1 MSYRILLVHNRYQ
14 IPGGE
19 DTVFENEARL
29 LEENGHTVFRYE
41 RNNSELHSMN
51 KAEKLR
57 VPFDTIYSAKTER
70 EVRKLIREQK
80 IDIVH
85 VHNTLLLISSSVC
98 DAARKEHV
106 PVVQTI
112 HNFRLVCPNGL
123 CYRDGKICEDC
134 LKLGLQCAVK
144 HRCYRSSR
152 AETLVIVLS
161 LLAQRMRN
169 IYRRMHFIALT
180 EFNRRMLVREG
191 QIALR
196 QIDIKPNFTEET
208 HACIPYEERKPQIL
222 FAGQLEE
229 SKGIRFLLE
238 VARRMKDSGLLFV
251 IYGTGSLEEEC
262 RRKIE
267 EENLVHVKLMGQADH
282 EVIMEEMAH
291 SLALILPTR
300 WYEGFP
306 MSLIEAMSLGTP
318 CIVPRL
324 GNAGDII
331 EEGRSGYHYDPDD
344 TDSCM
349 HALKKPLNINDA
361 VRHEYETKYSRAKNY
376 EILLGI
382 YRKLI
387 EENAHE

>member
-1 MSYRILLVHNRYQ
+1 
-14 IPGGE
+14 
-19 DTVFENEARL
+19 
-29 LEENGHTVFRYE
+29 
-41 RNNSELHSMN
+41 
-51 KAEKLR
+51 
-57 VPFDTIYSAKTER
+57 
-70 EVRKLIREQK
+70 
-80 IDIVH
+80 
-85 VHNTLLLISSSVC
+85 
-98 DAARKEHV
+98 
-106 PVVQTI
+106 
-112 HNFRLVCPNGL
+112 
-123 CYRDGKICEDC
+123 
-134 LKLGLQCAVK
+134 
-144 HRCYRSSR
+144 
-152 AETLVIVLS
+152 
-161 LLAQRMRN
+161 
-169 IYRRMHFIALT
+169 
-180 EFNRRMLVREG
+180 
-191 QIALR
+191 
-196 QIDIKPNFTEET
+196 
-208 HACIPYEERKPQIL
+208 
-222 FAGQLEE
+222 
-229 SKGIRFLLE
+229 
-238 VARRMKDSGLLFV
+238 MKDSGLLFV